1 MMNKP
6 RFAIRGCTALIT
18 GATAGLG
25 AEFARQLGPVASR
38 LILVG
43 RRVERLADL
52 ADSLKISNPYLQI
65 DSIAVDLAR
74 SSERERLA
82 AHIIQEQIPLNL
94 LVNNAGLGD
103 LGAFDSAEWSRLASV
118 LEVNVTA
125 LTHLTHLLLPMLA
138 LTHLTHL
145 LLPMLRAQGPSGI
158 LNVSSVAGFYP
169 LPEMA
174 VYAATKAYV
183 TSFSEALRMEL
194 SSEGIAVTALCPG
207 PVPTEFFQVAS
218 RDGETIR
225 AMDRSH
231 PILAASPD
239 LVVREALWGLE
250 KHKPGVIPNSLLA
263 LLVRGSR
270 LLPFP
275 LIRES
280 IRLGA
285 GPKKPSKAGG

>member
-1 MMNKP
+1 MKKQ
-6 RFAIRGCTALIT
+6 RFTIKDCTALIT

-25 AEFARQLGPVASR
+25 AEFARQLASVASR

-43 RRVERLADL
+43 RREERLSSLSDALKILHPNLRIDCFKADL
-52 ADSLKISNPYLQI
+52 SQST
-65 DSIAVDLAR
+65 
-74 SSERERLA
+74 ERERLTA
-82 AHIIQEQIPLNL
+82 WIIREEVPLNL
-94 LVNNAGLGD
+94 LINNAGLGE
-103 LGAFDSAEWSRLASV
+103 LGPFDSADWERLAPL

-125 LTHLTHLLLPMLA
+125 LTHLTHLLLPML
-138 LTHLTHL
+138 
-145 LLPMLRAQGPSGI
+145 RSQSPSGI

-194 SSEGIAVTALCPG
+194 APEGITVTALCPG
-207 PVPTEFFQVAS
+207 PVPTEFFEVAS
-218 RDGETIR
+218 RDGQTIR
-225 AMDRSH
+225 AMDRTH
-231 PILAASPD
+231 PALATPVE
-239 LVVREALWGLE
+239 LVVRAALRGIE
-250 KHKPGVIPNSLLA
+250 RNKPGVIPNRLLA

-285 GPKKPSKAGG
+285 GPQRPK

>member
-1 MMNKP
+1 MKKQ
-6 RFAIRGCTALIT
+6 RFKIRDCTALIT

-25 AEFARQLGPVASR
+25 AEFARQLAPVASR

-43 RRVERLADL
+43 RREERLCSLSDALKILHPNLRIDCFKADL
-52 ADSLKISNPYLQI
+52 SQSA
-65 DSIAVDLAR
+65 
-74 SSERERLA
+74 ERERLTA
-82 AHIIQEQIPLNL
+82 WIIREEVPLNL
-94 LVNNAGLGD
+94 LINNAGLGE
-103 LGAFDSAEWSRLASV
+103 LGPFDSADWERLAPL

-125 LTHLTHLLLPMLA
+125 LTHLTHLLLPML
-138 LTHLTHL
+138 
-145 LLPMLRAQGPSGI
+145 RSQSPSGI

-194 SSEGIAVTALCPG
+194 APEGITVTALCPG
-207 PVPTEFFQVAS
+207 PVPTEFFEVAS
-218 RDGETIR
+218 RNGESIR
-225 AMDRSH
+225 AMDRTH
-231 PILAASPD
+231 PALATPAK
-239 LVVREALWGLE
+239 LVVRAALRGIE
-250 KHKPGVIPNSLLA
+250 RNKPGVIPNRLLA

-275 LIRES
+275 VIRES

-285 GPKKPSKAGG
+285 GPQRPK

>member
-1 MMNKP
+1 MKKQ
-6 RFAIRGCTALIT
+6 RFTIKDCTALIT

-25 AEFARQLGPVASR
+25 AEFARQLASVASR

-43 RRVERLADL
+43 RREERLSSLSDALKILHPNLRIDCFKADL
-52 ADSLKISNPYLQI
+52 SQST
-65 DSIAVDLAR
+65 
-74 SSERERLA
+74 ERERLTA
-82 AHIIQEQIPLNL
+82 WIIREEVPLNL
-94 LVNNAGLGD
+94 LINNAGLGE
-103 LGAFDSAEWSRLASV
+103 LGPFDSADWERLAPL

-125 LTHLTHLLLPMLA
+125 LTHLTHLLLPML
-138 LTHLTHL
+138 
-145 LLPMLRAQGPSGI
+145 RSQSPSGI

-174 VYAATKAYV
+174 VYAATKSYV

-194 SSEGIAVTALCPG
+194 APEGITVTALCPG
-207 PVPTEFFQVAS
+207 PVPTEFFEVAS
-218 RDGETIR
+218 RDGQTIR
-225 AMDRSH
+225 AMDRTH
-231 PILAASPD
+231 PALATPAE
-239 LVVREALWGLE
+239 LVVRAALRGIE
-250 KHKPGVIPNSLLA
+250 RNKPGVIPNRLLA

-285 GPKKPSKAGG
+285 GPQRPK

>member
-1 MMNKP
+1 MNQGIAQK
-6 RFAIRGCTALIT
+6 FSTKGCTALIT

-25 AEFARQLGPVASR
+25 AEFAKQLAPVAAR

-43 RRVERLADL
+43 RREERLGELSASLKKSFPSLRLDTHKADL
-52 ADSLKISNPYLQI
+52 SLSG
-65 DSIAVDLAR
+65 
-74 SSERERLA
+74 ERLNLSSW
-82 AHIIQEQIPLNL
+82 IIREQIPVNL
-94 LVNNAGLGD
+94 LINNAGLGD
-103 LGAFDSAEWSRLASV
+103 LGTFDTAEWERIAPM

-125 LTHLTHLLLPMLA
+125 LTHLTHLLLPML
-138 LTHLTHL
+138 
-145 LLPMLRAQGPSGI
+145 RAQSPSGI

-194 SSEGIAVTALCPG
+194 AVEGIHVTALCPG
-207 PVPTEFFQVAS
+207 PVPTEFFDVAGRS
-218 RDGETIR
+218 GETIR
-225 AMDRSH
+225 AMERTH
-231 PILAASPD
+231 PSLASTPE
-239 LVVREALWGLE
+239 LVVRQALRGLE
-250 KHKPGVIPNSLLA
+250 RDKPGVIPNPLLA

-275 LIRES
+275 LIREA

-285 GPKKPSKAGG
+285 GPKRPIRKE

>member
-1 MMNKP
+1 MIQGLSQK
-6 RFAIRGCTALIT
+6 FSTKGCTALIT

-25 AEFARQLGPVASR
+25 SEFAKQLAPVATR

-43 RRVERLADL
+43 RREERLGELSASLKKSFPSLCLDTNKADL
-52 ADSLKISNPYLQI
+52 SL
-65 DSIAVDLAR
+65 
-74 SSERERLA
+74 SSERLNLSSW
-82 AHIIQEQIPLNL
+82 IIREQIPVNL
-94 LVNNAGLGD
+94 LINNAGLGD
-103 LGAFDSAEWSRLASV
+103 LGTFDTAEWERIAPM

-125 LTHLTHLLLPMLA
+125 LTHLTHLLLPML
-138 LTHLTHL
+138 
-145 LLPMLRAQGPSGI
+145 RAQSPSGI

-194 SSEGIAVTALCPG
+194 APEGIHVTALCPG
-207 PVPTEFFQVAS
+207 PVPTEFFDVAG
-218 RDGETIR
+218 RNGETIR
-225 AMDRSH
+225 AMERTH
-231 PILAASPD
+231 PSLASTPE
-239 LVVREALWGLE
+239 LVVRQALIGLE
-250 KHKPGVIPNSLLA
+250 RDKPGVIPNPLLA

-275 LIRES
+275 LIREA

-285 GPKKPSKAGG
+285 GPKRPQKE

>member
-1 MMNKP
+1 MRKP
-6 RFAIRGCTALIT
+6 RFKIKNCTALIT
-18 GATAGLG
+18 GASAGLG
-25 AEFARQLGPVASR
+25 AEFARQLAPIASR

-43 RRVERLADL
+43 RRADRLTALAAELQASRSDLRIDTIAADL
-52 ADSLKISNPYLQI
+52 SQ
-65 DSIAVDLAR
+65 

-82 AHIIQEQIPLNL
+82 VQIIREEIPLNL

-103 LGAFDSAEWSRLASV
+103 LGTFDDADWSRLAPV
-118 LEVNVTA
+118 LDVNIV
-125 LTHLTHLLLPMLA
+125 A

-145 LLPMLRAQGPSGI
+145 LLPMLRSQRPSGI

-194 SSEGIAVTALCPG
+194 APAGITVTALCPG
-207 PVPTEFFQVAS
+207 PVPTEFFEVAS
-218 RDGETIR
+218 RNGEMIR

-231 PILAASPD
+231 PALATSPER
-239 LVVREALWGLE
+239 VVGDALRGLMAD
-250 KHKPGVIPNSLLA
+250 KPGVIPNSLLA

-275 LIRES
+275 VIREA

-285 GPKKPSKAGG
+285 GPKKPD